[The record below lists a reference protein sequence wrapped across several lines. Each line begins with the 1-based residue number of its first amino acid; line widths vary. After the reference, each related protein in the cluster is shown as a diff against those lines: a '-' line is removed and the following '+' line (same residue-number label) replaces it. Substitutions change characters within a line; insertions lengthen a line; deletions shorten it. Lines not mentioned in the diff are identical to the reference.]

1 MIRILLLTIFVLLQA
16 GFADRCRA
24 QNIIINNDLTFRDML
39 GGVPK
44 VVSKHTAGSAAEF
57 LVTGTA
63 GAEVTVDIT
72 LPQYMYSSGYTLQLV
87 FTDTDCA
94 MDSSA
99 TPDQSNP
106 GFNDRNPWET
116 QTYRIGSNGLTIWL
130 GALALPRTTQ
140 QPGDYTAP
148 IVLTV
153 TYTGN

>member
-1 MIRILLLTIFVLLQA
+1 MIRTALITVLLLLVA
-16 GFADRCRA
+16 GAGEQCLG

-63 GAEVTVDIT
+63 GAEVTVDFS
-72 LPQYMYSSGYTLQLV
+72 LPQYMYASGATLQLV

-106 GFNDRNPWET
+106 GYNDRDPWET

-130 GALALPRTTQ
+130 GGLALPRTNQ

>member
-1 MIRILLLTIFVLLQA
+1 MIRILLLTTVMLLGT
-16 GFADRCRA
+16 GFADHCRG

-44 VVSKHTAGSAAEF
+44 VVLKNTAGSAAEF

-63 GAEVTVDIT
+63 GAEVTVDFT
-72 LPQYMYSSGYTLQLV
+72 LPQYMYSSGYTLQLI

-106 GFNDRNPWET
+106 GYNDRNPWET

-130 GALALPRTTQ
+130 GALALPRTNQ

-153 TYTGN
+153 TYTGS

>member
-1 MIRILLLTIFVLLQA
+1 MGL
-16 GFADRCRA
+16 GNWCHG

-44 VVSKHTAGSAAEF
+44 LVSKHTAGSAAEF

-63 GAEVTVDIT
+63 GAEVTIDFT

-106 GFNDRNPWET
+106 GYNDRDPWET
-116 QTYRIGSNGLTIWL
+116 QTYRLGSNGLTIWL
-130 GALALPRTTQ
+130 GALALPRTSQ

-153 TYTGN
+153 TYKSCYIGV